1 MDKIAQNQNLVHI
14 SRIQVPDFRA
24 LKNID
29 IAFETDLTPRIF
41 PLGSLN
47 GGGKS
52 TLLQLLFVLLCFFR
66 KSKNI
71 SFLVNMLEGFPADKI
86 LAKID
91 LLIGKENISLVFYSR
106 PADGNFLRQL
116 ARKSPGFSDYM
127 LSRSRQ
133 DNDELLL
140 SNSFF
145 VCNYKH
151 NGLKEYMTLVCE
163 IDPILHISQENSN
176 DSNPKSVDISLWP
189 QSVQQQQA
197 NFESDLL
204 HKVDLIDIIRDK
216 LSNSVFLAAPITQS
230 FRFFDTSIRDLAF
243 KTKSTSEYYKEI
255 ESARENLSNF
265 FAYDTIAVDIL
276 IQAFLKVRDDDFRY
290 AIDTGNYSNNYQ
302 KMLQDIEVI
311 LGDKKVNIDK
321 DFKGITFFKEDVN
334 GNSIKLYP
342 EDLSHGELKR
352 LSLFIWLKYNNIEN
366 SIVLIDEIEIALHP
380 DWQYQI
386 VRDLETWAPSNQYI
400 LATHSY
406 ELCHALTPAHVKEI
420 SPRLLKK

>member
-1 MDKIAQNQNLVHI
+1 VDKIAQNQNSMHLD
-14 SRIQVPDFRA
+14 RIQIPDFRA

-29 IAFETDLTPRIF
+29 ITFETDLLPRIF

-52 TLLQLLFVLLCFFR
+52 TLLQLVFVLLCFFR
-66 KSKNI
+66 GRRNI
-71 SFLVNMLEGFPADKI
+71 GFLVNMLEGFPADRV

-91 LLIGKENISLVFYSR
+91 LIIGEDNISLEFCSQPVYVECLEYLI
-106 PADGNFLRQL
+106 PDN
-116 ARKSPGFSDYM
+116 DYR
-127 LSRSRQ
+127 LSYLEE
-133 DNDELLL
+133 DKDELLKH
-140 SNSFF
+140 NSFF
-145 VCNYKH
+145 VCNYRK
-151 NGLKEYMTLVCE
+151 NTSGECMRLICKITSLLYNLQEKSNKDKVMLMNLICDKISERIFLV
-163 IDPILHISQENSN
+163 
-176 DSNPKSVDISLWP
+176 
-189 QSVQQQQA
+189 
-197 NFESDLL
+197 
-204 HKVDLIDIIRDK
+204 
-216 LSNSVFLAAPITQS
+216 APITQS
-230 FRFFDTSIRDLAF
+230 FRFFDPSIRDLAF
-243 KTKSTSEYYKEI
+243 KAKATSEYYQKVEN
-255 ESARENLSNF
+255 SRELLSNF

-290 AIDTGNYSNNYQ
+290 AIDTGNYSDNYQ

-321 DFKGITFFKEDVN
+321 DFKGVTFFKEDIN
-334 GNSIKLYP
+334 GNTIKLYP